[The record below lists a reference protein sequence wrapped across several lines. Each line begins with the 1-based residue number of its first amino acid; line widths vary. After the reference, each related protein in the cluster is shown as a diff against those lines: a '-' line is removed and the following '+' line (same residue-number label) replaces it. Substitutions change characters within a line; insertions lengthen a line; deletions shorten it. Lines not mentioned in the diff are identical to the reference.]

1 MDGFPTNQTTNAQEP
16 KKEEPKIESNKD
28 GDEELSKKI
37 SELQLG
43 DTYINDSPTV
53 SRIEDEKKE

>member
-1 MDGFPTNQTTNAQEP
+1 MHIYT
-16 KKEEPKIESNKD
+16 

-37 SELQLG
+37 SELHLG